1 MHLFGFK
8 WEEIERRLS
17 GDLPLKKPRDHL
29 VTRWLIMLAR
39 SKKFSNSCAIKNDI
53 QDNVLLLDLLNTQT
67 CLHTNYLSSR
77 SLLSIYP
84 YKYVENIDS
93 LHLQGLIHS
102 WRGSLSLPS
111 LLSLFRSV
119 FLNICSSCSSLY
131 SCYGF
136 LSLCLLSLLNT
147 SLCVDMC
154 MHVFISCLFGE
165 KNMNEWRIKTISKL
179 K

>member
-102 WRGSLSLPS
+102 
-111 LLSLFRSV
+111 
-119 FLNICSSCSSLY
+119 CTSLY

>member
-1 MHLFGFK
+1 MANY
-8 WEEIERRLS
+8 
-17 GDLPLKKPRDHL
+17 
-29 VTRWLIMLAR
+29 AR

-84 YKYVENIDS
+84 YKYVEDIDS
-93 LHLQGLIHS
+93 LHLQALIHS

-119 FLNICSSCSSLY
+119 FLNICSSCTSLY

-147 SLCVDMC
+147 LSMC
-154 MHVFISCLFGE
+154 IYVHACIYLMFVWRE
-165 KNMNEWRIKTISKL
+165 KHEWMEDKNHFETEVRDFWVP
-179 K
+179 

>member
-8 WEEIERRLS
+8 WEEIESRLS

-111 LLSLFRSV
+111 LLSHFRSV
-119 FLNICSSCSSLY
+119 FWIFALLVQVYTRAMVFWACVCFHCWIPLYVYICACMY
-131 SCYGF
+131 
-136 LSLCLLSLLNT
+136 LSHVCLA
-147 SLCVDMC
+147 
-154 MHVFISCLFGE
+154 
-165 KNMNEWRIKTISKL
+165 R
-179 K
+179 

>member
-1 MHLFGFK
+1 MANY
-8 WEEIERRLS
+8 
-17 GDLPLKKPRDHL
+17 
-29 VTRWLIMLAR
+29 AR

-84 YKYVENIDS
+84 YKYVEDIDS
-93 LHLQGLIHS
+93 LHLQALIHS

-119 FLNICSSCSSLY
+119 FLNICSSCTSLY

-147 SLCVDMC
+147 LSMC
-154 MHVFISCLFGE
+154 IYVHACIYLMFVWRETHE
-165 KNMNEWRIKTISKL
+165 WMEDKNHFETEVRDFWVP
-179 K
+179 